1 MKPIRSMRELVDRA
15 RALGPCRVVVPAANA
30 QSALDAVVEARA
42 RGMVE
47 AVLVGDRR
55 AVLEVLA
62 SCGGDPAQFTIEH
75 EPDVQRAARRAV
87 ALIRAGEA
95 EVLLKGKLTTAELM
109 HAVLDRENGLRANG
123 LISDVCITEVREG
136 EARLLGI
143 SDGGVNVAPSLAD
156 KRKILE
162 NAVRVFHRLGVERP
176 RVAALCAV
184 EAPTAAMPHTQ
195 DAVALAEMAARG
207 EIAGCDVFGPVA
219 LDGAL
224 SVEAA
229 RMKGIKHPAA
239 GRADV
244 LLVPAIEV
252 GNALGKAFTWV
263 AQRPLAHV
271 LEGARAPVLIPSRAE
286 SALDKL
292 CSLALGVLVARG
304 GRGA

>member
-1 MKPIRSMRELVDRA
+1 MKAIRNMRELVERA
-15 RALGPCRVVVPAANA
+15 RALGPCRVVVPAADA

-42 RGMVE
+42 RGLVE

-55 AVLEVLA
+55 AVADVLA
-62 SCGGDPAQFTIEH
+62 TCGGDPAHFRIED

-87 ALIRAGEA
+87 ALVRAGEA

-109 HAVLDRENGLRANG
+109 RAVLDRDEGLRGPG
-123 LISDVCITEVREG
+123 LVSDVCITEVAEG
-136 EARLLGI
+136 DARLLGI
-143 SDGGVNVAPSLAD
+143 TDGGVNVAPSLDD
-156 KRKILE
+156 KRRILA
-162 NAVRVFHRLGVERP
+162 NAVRVFHRLGVARP
-176 RVAALCAV
+176 RVAVLCAV
-184 EAPTAAMPHTQ
+184 EAPTPAMPHTGE
-195 DAVALAEMAARG
+195 ALALAEMAARG
-207 EIAGCDVFGPVA
+207 DLGACEVFGPVA

-229 RMKGIKHPAA
+229 RMKGIQHPAA

-244 LLVPAIEV
+244 LLVPTIEV

-263 AQRPLAHV
+263 ARRPLAHV

-292 CSLALGVLVARG
+292 CSLALGVFVARG
-304 GRGA
+304 S

>member
-15 RALGPCRVVVPAANA
+15 RALGPCRVVVPAADA

-42 RGMVE
+42 RGMIE

-55 AVLEVLA
+55 AVVDVLT
-62 SCGGDPAQFTIEH
+62 SCGGDPKDFTFED
-75 EPDVQRAARRAV
+75 EPDAQRAARRAV
-87 ALIRAGEA
+87 ALVRSGGA
-95 EVLLKGKLTTAELM
+95 EVLLKGRITTAELM
-109 HAVLDRENGLRANG
+109 RAVLDRDDGLRGPG
-123 LISDVCITEVREG
+123 LVSDVCLSEVSEG
-136 EARLLGI
+136 EVRLLGI
-143 SDGGVNVAPSLAD
+143 TDGGVNVAPSLAE
-156 KRKILE
+156 KRAILE

-176 RVAALCAV
+176 RVAVLCAV
-184 EAPTAAMPHTQ
+184 ETPTPAMPHTE
-195 DAVALAEMAARG
+195 DALALAKLAASG
-207 EIAGCDVFGPVA
+207 ELGRCEVFGPVA

-229 RMKGIKHPAA
+229 RLKGFLHPPA

-244 LLVPAIEV
+244 LLVPTIEV

-292 CSLALGVLVARG
+292 CSLALGVLMARG
-304 GRGA
+304 SR

>member
-1 MKPIRSMRELVDRA
+1 MTPIRSMRELVERA
-15 RALGPCRVVVPAANA
+15 RALGPCRVVVPAADA

-47 AVLVGDRR
+47 ATLVGARR
-55 AVLEVLA
+55 AVLDVLA
-62 SCGGDPAQFTIEH
+62 TCGGDPAHFTIED
-75 EPDVQRAARRAV
+75 EPDVARAARRAV
-87 ALIRAGEA
+87 AIVRAGEA
-95 EVLLKGKLTTAELM
+95 EVVLKGKLTTAELM
-109 HAVLDRENGLRANG
+109 RAVLDRAEGLRGPG
-123 LISDVCITEVREG
+123 LISDVCISEIREG
-136 EARLLGI
+136 EVRLLGL

-156 KRKILE
+156 KRVILE
-162 NAVRVFHRLGVERP
+162 NAVRVFQRLGIERP
-176 RVAALCAV
+176 RVAVLCAV

-195 DAVALAEMAARG
+195 DALALAEMAARG

-229 RMKGIKHPAA
+229 RMKGIAHPAA

-244 LLVPAIEV
+244 LLAPTIEV
-252 GNALGKAFTWV
+252 GNALGKAFTWL
-263 AQRPLAHV
+263 ARRPLAHV

-304 GRGA
+304 SR